1 MRGPVG
7 TKFTIKFQN
16 PGDSAAKTAN
26 LVSVAE
32 RQSFSLSSLNA
43 GRTVTDTPVAVKI
56 LPSGIG
62 YIKVNTFEGDAVLIS
77 HSWEFALKT
86 LDAAQVPALIVD
98 ARQNGGGSGL
108 LSQYFAGSF
117 YTQGFVE
124 DQTLVADKN
133 GKFLLVAADHV
144 EPSPVQWPKPV
155 AVLVGPASFRACEIF
170 ARSNAHQS

>member
-7 TKFTIKFQN
+7 TKFTFKFQN

-77 HSWEFALKT
+77 HSWEFALNT

-98 ARQNGGGSGL
+98 ARQNRGGSWL
-108 LSQYFAGSF
+108 PLPYFSGHF
-117 YTQGFVE
+117 YPQ
-124 DQTLVADKN
+124 
-133 GKFLLVAADHV
+133 
-144 EPSPVQWPKPV
+144 
-155 AVLVGPASFRACEIF
+155 
-170 ARSNAHQS
+170 RSVR